1 VKFLQKTR
9 TTLRIAWY
17 GGILVVL
24 YAGLQVYKG
33 H

>member
-1 VKFLQKTR
+1 MKFLQKTR

-17 GGILVVL
+17 GGLLCAL
-24 YAGLQVYKG
+24 YGGLQLWKG